1 MRLLLV
7 VYHPIR
13 PKRGTHW
20 LASRSWLEMIL
31 LDPLPSVISGARRR
45 FSPTGC

>member
-1 MRLLLV
+1 MRLLLAV
-7 VYHPIR
+7 HHPIQ

-20 LASRSWLEMIL
+20 LARRSRLKMIL
-31 LDPLPSVISGARRR
+31 LDSLSSVISGARRL